1 MNRFSLVTVSVG
13 AMLFAAAC
21 GSESNANETSNAVV
35 TTPRASMP
43 TTPQATVVR
52 LLELARAGDWE
63 TYVDDFYGEA
73 HKFRSDSDRD
83 MLVDRLRNKWGS
95 KVVESLQKVKGIEP
109 TLSDDG
115 KQAVFEIDGGN
126 SFTLYKDEQGNWKFH
141 L

>member
-1 MNRFSLVTVSVG
+1 MPEELTKARTLPHNLDAERSVLG
-13 AMLFAAAC
+13 AVLLDNHAFNAAGEVLTA
-21 GSESNANETSNAVV
+21 
-35 TTPRASMP
+35 
-43 TTPQATVVR
+43 
-52 LLELARAGDWE
+52 
-63 TYVDDFYGEA
+63 DDFYGEA

-115 KQAVFEIDGGN
+115 KQAVFEIDSGN